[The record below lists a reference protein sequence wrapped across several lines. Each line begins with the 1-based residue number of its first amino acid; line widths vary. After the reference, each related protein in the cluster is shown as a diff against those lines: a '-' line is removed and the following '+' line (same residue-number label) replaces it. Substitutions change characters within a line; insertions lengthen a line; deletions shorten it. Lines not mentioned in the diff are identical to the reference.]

1 MGKLI
6 RGLSL
11 LQATSINMNNMIG
24 MGPFITIP
32 LILAG
37 MGGPQAMLGWF
48 VGMIIVLADSMIWC
62 ELAAAIPSSGG
73 SYHFLRVAY
82 DKIGLGKLMAFL
94 FIWQFLLSGPLEIA
108 SGYIGFSQYLGYLWA
123 ITPLQMKF
131 IAAFIGI
138 LNLLLLYRDIKHIG
152 KLSVILWVGTLITT
166 AVVIFSGI
174 FRFDPNLAFA
184 FPPGAFEL
192 NSKFAFSLG
201 AISSIAIY
209 DYLGYY
215 SICYVGDEVKDPAR
229 ILPRSILISL
239 VVVATIYVL
248 IYLSVIGVM
257 PWEKA
262 AKSSFVI
269 SDFMEMIYG
278 SKVAVAFTLLI
289 LWTAMGSVFALL
301 LGYSRIPYAAAK
313 DGNFFQS
320 FGQLHSKNNFP
331 HVSLLWM
338 GGLAIVAAFLPLGD
352 VIMNLLATRIL
363 VQFIGQIFAVKL
375 LRDNTPDKARPYKM
389 WLYPLPSIV
398 ALIGWLFVFGTSDY
412 PFEKPWYKFYTFW
425 GVVTLLLGV
434 GMFFLWSKYK
444 PGSPKTQKV
453 LK

>member
-48 VGMIIVLADSMIWC
+48 VGMVIVMADSMIWC
-62 ELAAAIPSSGG
+62 ELAAALPSSGG
-73 SYHFLRVAY
+73 SYHYLRVAY

-108 SGYIGFSQYLGYLWA
+108 SGYIGFGQYMGYLWSV
-123 ITPLQMKF
+123 TPLQTQLL
-131 IAAFIGI
+131 AVFIGI
-138 LNLLLLYRDIKHIG
+138 LNLVLLYRDIKHVG
-152 KLSVILWVGTLITT
+152 KLSVILWTGTMLTT
-166 AVVIFSGI
+166 AVVILSGI
-174 FRFDPNLAFA
+174 FRFDPHLAFA
-184 FPPGAFEL
+184 FPPGAFEI

-215 SICYVGDEVKDPAR
+215 SICYLGDEVKEPAR
-229 ILPRSILISL
+229 ILPRSIFMSLII
-239 VVVATIYVL
+239 VATIYVL

-262 AKSSFVI
+262 AASKFVI

-278 SKVAVAFTLLI
+278 SKIAVAFTLLI
-289 LWTAMGSVFALL
+289 LWTAMASVFALL
-301 LGYSRIPYAAAK
+301 LGYSRIPYAAAL
-313 DGNFFQS
+313 DGNFFKVFS
-320 FGQLHSKNNFP
+320 RLHPTGNFP
-331 HVSLLWM
+331 NVSLLVI
-338 GGLAIVAAFLPLGD
+338 GGFAILASFLPLGD
-352 VIMNLLATRIL
+352 VIALLMTTRIL
-363 VQFIGQIFAVKL
+363 VQFIGQIFAVFL
-375 LRDNTPDKARPYKM
+375 LRKNTPDKARPFKM
-389 WLYPLPSIV
+389 WLYPLPCVV
-398 ALIGWLFVFGTSDY
+398 AFFGWLFVFGTSGEW
-412 PFEKPWYKFYTFW
+412 FIAG
-425 GVVTLLLGV
+425 GVGTLLLGV
-434 GMFFLWSKYK
+434 GMYFVWNYFK
-444 PGSPKTQKV
+444 PKERGLRKAR
-453 LK
+453 

>member
-1 MGKLI
+1 
-6 RGLSL
+6 
-11 LQATSINMNNMIG
+11 MIG

-82 DKIGLGKLMAFL
+82 DKVGLGKLMAFL

-108 SGYIGFSQYLGYLWA
+108 SGYIGFSQYLGYLWT
-123 ITPLQMKF
+123 ITPLQTKL
-131 IAAFIGI
+131 IAALIGL
-138 LNLLLLYRDIKHIG
+138 LNLVLLYRDIKHVG
-152 KLSVILWVGTLITT
+152 KLSVILWVGTMITT
-166 AVVIFSGI
+166 AVVILSGI

-239 VVVATIYVL
+239 FVVATIYVL
-248 IYLSVIGVM
+248 IYFSVIGVV

-313 DGNFFQS
+313 DGNFFKV
-320 FGQLHSKNNFP
+320 FGNLHSKGNFP
-331 HVSLLWM
+331 SVSLLVI
-338 GGLAIVAAFLPLGD
+338 GGLAIAAGFLSLGD
-352 VIMNLLATRIL
+352 VITTLMTTRIL

-375 LRDNTPDKARPYKM
+375 LRDNTPDKARPFKM
-389 WLYPLPSIV
+389 WLYPLPSVV
-398 ALIGWLFVFGTSDY
+398 ALIGWLFVFGTSGTW
-412 PFEKPWYKFYTFW
+412 FIMA
-425 GVVTLLLGV
+425 GVGTLLLGV
-434 GMFFLWSKYK
+434 VVFYVWDHFRVAPRKLSKAR
-444 PGSPKTQKV
+444 
-453 LK
+453 